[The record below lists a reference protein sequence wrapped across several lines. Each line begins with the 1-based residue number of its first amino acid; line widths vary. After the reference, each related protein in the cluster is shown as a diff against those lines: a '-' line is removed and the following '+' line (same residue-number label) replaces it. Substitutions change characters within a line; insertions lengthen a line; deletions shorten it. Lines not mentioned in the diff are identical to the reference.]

1 MPITIDIPDSVLA
14 AMRLPRPR
22 LPGELL
28 LELAVAL
35 YSDEILS
42 FGKARELAGVS
53 VYEFSRALG
62 IRKIVRHYGDSELA
76 DDIAY
81 ARGQ

>member
-1 MPITIDIPDSVLA
+1 MTIDIPDSVVV

-22 LPGELL
+22 LSGELL
-28 LELAVAL
+28 MELAVAL
-35 YSDEILS
+35 YYDEILS

-62 IRKIVRHYGDSELA
+62 IRKIVRHYGECELT

>member
-1 MPITIDIPDSVLA
+1 MPMTINIPDSVVA
-14 AMRLPRPR
+14 AMRLPGPR
-22 LPGELL
+22 LSGELL
-28 LELAVAL
+28 LELALAL

-53 VYEFSRALG
+53 VHEFARALG
-62 IRKIVRHYGDSELA
+62 VRKIVRHYGECELA